1 MRLWLRHQAW
11 GMVDPMPV
19 SWTVEP
25 EGRFVVLVPIDPS
38 TIEEWRTAMLEIL
51 QAPISR
57 PRLTMLIDRRQ
68 SEPVS
73 AAFVAQ
79 MTNFLAQHQKELS
92 GSRRAILASDDA
104 GFGMGRMTELMS
116 QLENSDSMVRV
127 FRTYDAAVEWLTG
140 ESESGPSL

>member
-1 MRLWLRHQAW
+1 
-11 GMVDPMPV
+11 MPV

-25 EGRFVVLVPIDPS
+25 QGRFVVLVPIDPS
-38 TIEEWRTAMLEIL
+38 TIEEWRTAMLEVL

-57 PRLTMLIDRRQ
+57 PHLTMLIDRRQ

-73 AAFVAQ
+73 AEFVTQ
-79 MTNFLAQHQKELS
+79 IINFLARHQKELA
-92 GSRRAILASDDA
+92 GSRRAILAGDDA

-116 QLENSDSMVRV
+116 QLENADSTVRV

-140 ESESGPSL
+140 K